1 MSKIGC
7 PITLGEYN
15 KIKENESNNL
25 EVASLETISLFD
37 LDDCKNLLKN
47 NPEYINSFV
56 TLLTPDGKIINTFI
70 KLKELKGW
78 D

>member
-15 KIKENESNNL
+15 KIKENESKDL
-25 EVASLETISLFD
+25 QVAILETISLFD

-56 TLLTPDGKIINTFI
+56 TLSTPDGKIINTFI

-78 D
+78 N

>member
-1 MSKIGC
+1 MSKIEC

-15 KIKENESNNL
+15 KIKENESKEL
-25 EVASLETISLFD
+25 EVPSLKTISVFD
-37 LDDCKNLLKN
+37 LDDYKNLLKT
-47 NPEYINSFV
+47 NPEYIDSYI

-78 D
+78 N

>member
-1 MSKIGC
+1 MCKIGC

-15 KIKENESNNL
+15 KIKENVSNNL

-47 NPEYINSFV
+47 NPEYIDSYI

-78 D
+78 N